1 MITFPKNQIRFF
13 LFKFQYLF
21 TPPQGC
27 VVWSYPFMDFFSIF
41 TRRESY
47 RCGLTF
53 SQSQSDLQ
61 ECHSTS
67 HLESQESK
75 LLYQKKNT
83 KTSTE
88 PFLPGVTKT
97 RSGERGT
104 RQWTGNAWKIRHGPS
119 PASNFFQ
126 RPIFCFAPISFCCCC
141 CCCFSC
147 SLLSFPLV
155 ISLDHFI
162 FLALVRWRAFD
173 PGLLIKIN
181 HFDLFTFRYVLRVI
195 IWNTSDVVLDEVSVM
210 GEAMSDIYVKG

>member
-1 MITFPKNQIRFF
+1 MTTFPKNQIRFF

-83 KTSTE
+83 KISTE

-119 PASNFFQ
+119 PASNFITHFLFCSHFFLLLLLLLLLFFLFPFILPVGDIPGSLYFSSLSSMTSFRS
-126 RPIFCFAPISFCCCC
+126 RP
-141 CCCFSC
+141 
-147 SLLSFPLV
+147 V
-155 ISLDHFI
+155 
-162 FLALVRWRAFD
+162 
-173 PGLLIKIN
+173 N
-181 HFDLFTFRYVLRVI
+181 
-195 IWNTSDVVLDEVSVM
+195 
-210 GEAMSDIYVKG
+210 

>member
-1 MITFPKNQIRFF
+1 MWFDRIPSRI
-13 LFKFQYLF
+13 
-21 TPPQGC
+21 
-27 VVWSYPFMDFFSIF
+27 FFSIF

-67 HLESQESK
+67 RLESQESK
-75 LLYQKKNT
+75 SLYQKMTRKFPPSLFYQVNENEKRGHVERDCEREMHEKFGT
-83 KTSTE
+83 ALALPVTS
-88 PFLPGVTKT
+88 L
-97 RSGERGT
+97 
-104 RQWTGNAWKIRHGPS
+104 
-119 PASNFFQ
+119 
-126 RPIFCFAPISFCCCC
+126 PIFCFAPISFFC

-162 FLALVRWRAFD
+162 FLALVRWRTFD

-181 HFDLFTFRYVLRVI
+181 HFDLFTFRYELRVI
-195 IWNTSDVVLDEVSVM
+195 IWNTSDVILDEVSVM